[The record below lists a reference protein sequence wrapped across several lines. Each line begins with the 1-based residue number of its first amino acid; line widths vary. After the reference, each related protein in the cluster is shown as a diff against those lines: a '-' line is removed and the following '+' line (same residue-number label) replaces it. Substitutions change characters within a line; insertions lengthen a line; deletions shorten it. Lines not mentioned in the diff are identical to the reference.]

1 MFEEVGSVEVRPQ
14 DREVLVGSFS
24 LEADD
29 DTIWFKV
36 TQTSPT
42 DVWTYAYGL
51 LTWRSCEGQ
60 ELGTVKVHGHTNS
73 EVVALGVGL
82 PPVERTGDV
91 FFTPRAWNRR
101 WISIDNPPLWGL
113 TFEAQSGLS
122 GVGSPSFGSKSTL
135 TTLSDLVGHIVD
147 FVISDSFARL
157 ALTSFLKLPPG

>member
-1 MFEEVGSVEVRPQ
+1 MFEEVGSVEVGPQ

-51 LTWRSCEGQ
+51 LTWRSSEGQ

-101 WISIDNPPLWGL
+101 WISIDNPPAWGL
-113 TFEAQSGLS
+113 RFEAQSGMS
-122 GVGSPSFGSKSTL
+122 GSGAPLFGTRATL
-135 TTLSDLVGHIVD
+135 TTLADLLGNAAD
-147 FVISDSFARL
+147 YVISDDFARVSPS
-157 ALTSFLKLPPG
+157 TFLK